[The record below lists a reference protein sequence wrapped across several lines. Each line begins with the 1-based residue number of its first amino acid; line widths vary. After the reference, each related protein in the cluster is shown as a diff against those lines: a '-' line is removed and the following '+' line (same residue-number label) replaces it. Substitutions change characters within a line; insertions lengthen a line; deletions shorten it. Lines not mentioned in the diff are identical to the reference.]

1 MMLSV
6 LTAWIY
12 LLRDS
17 HHAGVAY
24 GKFDHF
30 RLIDTLRILPKPG
43 TGEPTLGINEGGLHS
58 AEALLLARYFMYTQ
72 LYYHHV
78 RRIYDFHLQEFLKV
92 WLQGGRFP
100 VAPADHLRMTD
111 NEVTAAI
118 LLAAESEQSIGHRH
132 ACCIVGREHFRL
144 LYQRNPEDVT
154 VNARSAEAVAGAA
167 ADLYGQE
174 SVHYFSYTE
183 KNRALDF
190 PVRQHDGRVVS
201 CLSVSDVLRNVPV
214 VSVEYVF
221 IAPKHRDAAKK
232 WLDEKRAEVIA
243 PKEGAEA

>member
-1 MMLSV
+1 MAKHLHEIRDPIHGFIRVETPERKILDSRALQRLRHVYQLSMTHLIYPGATHRRFEHSLGVMELAGKVFDV
-6 LTAWIY
+6 LTHPAN
-12 LLRDS
+12 
-17 HHAGVAY
+17 VAC
-24 GKFDHF
+24 
-30 RLIDTLRILPKPG
+30 
-43 TGEPTLGINEGGLHS
+43 E
-58 AEALLLARYFMYTQ
+58 
-72 LYYHHV
+72 
-78 RRIYDFHLQEFLKV
+78 EFLKV
-92 WLQGGRFP
+92 WLPGGTLP
-100 VAPADHLRMTD
+100 VDPAGHLRMTD

-132 ACCIVGREHFRL
+132 AACIVGREHFRL

-154 VNARSAEAVAGAA
+154 VNSRSAEAVAGAA
-167 ADLYGQE
+167 ADLYGEQ